1 MGNYFNTGLFDMLV
15 KGGVDNDVFD
25 SCLVQASCAGNT
37 EIVLV
42 AAKSGSYLLP
52 QLPHDFHAN
61 KSIGI
66 LKVAGKHGGFN
77 SLIGVA
83 VLLRSDFLGD
93 PSCSYLC
100 CCRIYCSEH
109 WLAKDFSDG
118 IRQGQEHYMNIV
130 RILKWGE
137 SPVSLDLLAPEMR
150 AAIACHCTERVSRHQ
165 AAVWCRKGCEG
176 GLLKL

>member
-1 MGNYFNTGLFDMLV
+1 MAATSNSQV
-15 KGGVDNDVFD
+15 
-25 SCLVQASCAGNT
+25 A
-37 EIVLV
+37 V
-42 AAKSGSYLLP
+42 AAYLLP

-77 SLIGVA
+77 SLRGVA

-137 SPVSLDLLAPEMR
+137 SPVSLDLLAPELR